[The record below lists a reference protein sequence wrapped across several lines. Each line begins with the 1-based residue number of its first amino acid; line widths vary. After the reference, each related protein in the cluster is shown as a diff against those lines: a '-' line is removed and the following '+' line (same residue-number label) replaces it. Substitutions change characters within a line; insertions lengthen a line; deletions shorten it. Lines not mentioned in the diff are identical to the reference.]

1 MKAVSEAY
9 KASMKGVLRN
19 PSHVIIEFG
28 NVDTTAPADGKWASN
43 GAMVYS
49 NEDTLDYSYEY
60 GNPYA
65 SLELNRWLG
74 DESMDL
80 VPANGGYTKQGF
92 VSSLVSNADG
102 VLSPTA
108 VLTRDF
114 SLEHVFPGLTITFD
128 TRSNVWPRSI
138 KALFWFKGKV
148 VDTVTVKD
156 IQSVTIEVSTSA
168 LKVDKVQIEFL
179 ETLPHWRPRVE
190 NVVYGIKMR
199 FTDKDLI
206 SVKQKH
212 DVDPL
217 SRRLPK
223 ETFSFTIHDYDMRY
237 DPDNPRGIYAYIDTR
252 SPIKYPVRIRSG
264 RWNCGMAQGRPLCSG
279 W

>member
-1 MKAVSEAY
+1 M
-9 KASMKGVLRN
+9 
-19 PSHVIIEFG
+19 
-28 NVDTTAPADGKWASN
+28 
-43 GAMVYS
+43 
-49 NEDTLDYSYEY
+49 
-60 GNPYA
+60 
-65 SLELNRWLG
+65 
-74 DESMDL
+74 
-80 VPANGGYTKQGF
+80 
-92 VSSLVSNADG
+92 
-102 VLSPTA
+102 
-108 VLTRDF
+108 
-114 SLEHVFPGLTITFD
+114 
-128 TRSNVWPRSI
+128 
-138 KALFWFKGKV
+138 
-148 VDTVTVKD
+148 TVKD

-252 SPIKYPVRIRSG
+252 SPISIQYGYDLDDGTVEGSRQTIMFWMVSPRRRTTKRSSLELVLLQ
-264 RWNCGMAQGRPLCSG
+264 A
-279 W
+279 